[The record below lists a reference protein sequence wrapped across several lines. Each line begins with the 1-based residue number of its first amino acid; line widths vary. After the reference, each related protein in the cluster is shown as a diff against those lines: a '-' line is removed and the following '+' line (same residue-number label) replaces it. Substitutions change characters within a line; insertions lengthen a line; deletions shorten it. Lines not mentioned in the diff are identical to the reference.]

1 MRKAK
6 ILLIGMQG
14 FGAEICKNIILAGV
28 KSITLLDS
36 GVVTD
41 EDACSQFL
49 APRDQLG
56 KNVSDQATTLFPHI
70 RTDSLLPVVIDC
82 LGWVNLV

>member
-1 MRKAK
+1 
-6 ILLIGMQG
+6 MQG

-36 GVVTD
+36 GVVTN

-49 APRDQLG
+49 ISRDQLG
-56 KNVSDQATTLFPHI
+56 ENVSVHATNPPSSP
-70 RTDSLLPVVIDC
+70 SLLRVINDC
-82 LGWVNLV
+82 LGCVNSA

>member
-1 MRKAK
+1 M
-6 ILLIGMQG
+6 IGIQG

-49 APRDQLG
+49 APRDHLG
-56 KNVSDQATTLFPHI
+56 KNVSNQSLPPFPHI
-70 RTDSLLPVVIDC
+70 HRNSLLPVVNDF
-82 LGWVNLV
+82 LG

>member
-1 MRKAK
+1 
-6 ILLIGMQG
+6 MQG

-56 KNVSDQATTLFPHI
+56 KNVSVQARTLVPYVH
-70 RTDSLLPVVIDC
+70 RDNLLPVVKDC
-82 LGWVNLV
+82 LGWVNLVSFSCF

>member
-1 MRKAK
+1 
-6 ILLIGMQG
+6 MQG

-56 KNVSDQATTLFPHI
+56 KNVSVQATTPFPKI
-70 RTDSLLPVVIDC
+70 RRDSLLPVVNGC